1 MRRLAFAFAT
11 LLLAASAVVGV
22 STPASAAPA
31 DSLYSLVNQE
41 RAANGLPALVRNASI
56 EAVAVTWANQM
67 AASGSMQHN
76 PNYSGQIPGGWT
88 AAAENVAQGQ
98 PSAAKMHSD
107 WMNSPGHRA
116 NILGDFTS
124 IGIAFVTVNGT
135 TWGVQD
141 FAKYGAQASP
151 SPSATQ
157 APSPT
162 PAQPSAQPS
171 AQPPAA
177 PLPPAAKPAPAPSKT
192 PSTTPSAAP
201 TASPPTAS
209 PDAQPTP
216 DASSSESPAES
227 GTAYVTPEPRASSS
241 SEPDATKLRS
251 STASAPTSQ
260 NPAPALTLLGL
271 ALSAATAFIV
281 QASRRGGRW
290 GKHRS

>member
-1 MRRLAFAFAT
+1 MKRLALALAT

-22 STPASAAPA
+22 STPATAAPA

-41 RAANGLPALVRNASI
+41 RAAKGLPALVRNASI
-56 EAVAVTWANQM
+56 EAVAVNWANQM
-67 AASGSMQHN
+67 AASGKMQHN
-76 PNYSGQIPGGWT
+76 PDYSSQIPGGWT

-98 PSAAKMHSD
+98 HTAAQMNAD

-124 IGIAFVTVNGT
+124 IGIAFVTANGT

-141 FAKYGAQASP
+141 FAKYAAQASP

-157 APSPT
+157 TPPSATAAPP
-162 PAQPSAQPS
+162 PAQPS

-177 PLPPAAKPAPAPSKT
+177 KPAPAP
-192 PSTTPSAAP
+192 PSPTPSA
-201 TASPPTAS
+201 TPTAS

-216 DASSSESPAES
+216 GTPSAAPLSESASPYATPVPRTSSSPA
-227 GTAYVTPEPRASSS
+227 
-241 SEPDATKLRS
+241 PDATKLRPS
-251 STASAPTSQ
+251 ATAAPTSH

-271 ALSAATAFIV
+271 ALSAATAFIL
-281 QASRRGGRW
+281 QASRRGRW

>member
-22 STPASAAPA
+22 STSASAAPA

-56 EAVAVTWANQM
+56 EVVAVNWANHM

-76 PNYSGQIPGGWT
+76 PNFSGQIPGGWT
-88 AAAENVAQGQ
+88 AAAETDAQGQ

-124 IGIAFVTVNGT
+124 VGIAFITANGT
-135 TWGVQD
+135 TWGVQN
-141 FAKYGAQASP
+141 FAKYAAQASP
-151 SPSATQ
+151 SPSATP

-162 PAQPSAQPS
+162 PAQQPS

-177 PLPPAAKPAPAPSKT
+177 TLPPAAKPAPAPSKT
-192 PSTTPSAAP
+192 PTAAP
-201 TASPPTAS
+201 TASPPTAA

-216 DASSSESPAES
+216 DASSSDSD
-227 GTAYVTPEPRASSS
+227 TAYVTPGPRASSS
-241 SEPDATKLRS
+241 PEPDATKLRS

-281 QASRRGGRW
+281 QASRRGRW

>member
-1 MRRLAFAFAT
+1 MRRLALALAT

-22 STPASAAPA
+22 STEATAAPV

-41 RAANGLPALVRNASI
+41 RAANGLPALVRNAGI
-56 EAVAVTWANQM
+56 EAVAVNWANQM

-76 PNYSGQIPGGWT
+76 PNYSSQIPAGWT

-98 PSAAKMHSD
+98 PNAAKMHSD

-124 IGIAFVTVNGT
+124 VGIAFITANGT
-135 TWGVQD
+135 TWGVQN
-141 FAKYGAQASP
+141 FAKYAAQASP
-151 SPSATQ
+151 TPSAPQ
-157 APSPT
+157 APPSTQP
-162 PAQPSAQPS
+162 PAQPSAP
-171 AQPPAA
+171 PPAA
-177 PLPPAAKPAPAPSKT
+177 TQPPTAKPAPAPN
-192 PSTTPSAAP
+192 PTPSAA
-201 TASPPTAS
+201 PTAS

-216 DASSSESPAES
+216 DALSSEPPSES
-227 GTAYVTPEPRASSS
+227 GSAYVTPEPRASSS
-241 SEPDATKLRS
+241 PGPDATKLRS
-251 STASAPTSQ
+251 STANAPTSH

-281 QASRRGGRW
+281 QASRRGRW

>member
-1 MRRLAFAFAT
+1 MKRLALALAT

-22 STPASAAPA
+22 STPATAAPA

-41 RAANGLPALVRNASI
+41 RAAKGLPALVRNASI
-56 EAVAVTWANQM
+56 EAVAVNWANQM
-67 AASGSMQHN
+67 AASGKMQHN
-76 PNYSGQIPGGWT
+76 PDYSSQIPGGWT

-98 PSAAKMHSD
+98 HTAAQMNAD

-124 IGIAFVTVNGT
+124 IGIAFVTANGT

-141 FAKYGAQASP
+141 FAKYAAQASP

-157 APSPT
+157 TPPSANSAAP
-162 PAQPSAQPS
+162 PAPPPAQPS

-177 PLPPAAKPAPAPSKT
+177 KPAPAP
-192 PSTTPSAAP
+192 PSPTPSA
-201 TASPPTAS
+201 TPTAS

-216 DASSSESPAES
+216 GTPSAAPLSESASPYATPVPRTSSSPA
-227 GTAYVTPEPRASSS
+227 
-241 SEPDATKLRS
+241 PDATKLRPS
-251 STASAPTSQ
+251 ATAAPTSH

-281 QASRRGGRW
+281 QASRRGRW

>member
-1 MRRLAFAFAT
+1 MKRLALALAT

-22 STPASAAPA
+22 STPATAAPA

-41 RAANGLPALVRNASI
+41 RAAKGLPALVRNASI
-56 EAVAVTWANQM
+56 EAVAVNWANQM
-67 AASGSMQHN
+67 AASGTMQHN
-76 PNYSGQIPGGWT
+76 PDYSSQIPGGWT

-98 PSAAKMHSD
+98 HTAAQMNAD

-124 IGIAFVTVNGT
+124 IGIAFVTANGT

-141 FAKYGAQASP
+141 FAKYADQASP

-157 APSPT
+157 TTPPSAPSAAPPAPSP
-162 PAQPSAQPS
+162 AQPS

-177 PLPPAAKPAPAPSKT
+177 KQAPATKPAPAPPTPT
-192 PSTTPSAAP
+192 PSATATASPDGQPTPGTPSAAP
-201 TASPPTAS
+201 LSESASPYA
-209 PDAQPTP
+209 TP
-216 DASSSESPAES
+216 
-227 GTAYVTPEPRASSS
+227 VPRASSS
-241 SEPDATKLRS
+241 PGPDATKLRPS
-251 STASAPTSQ
+251 ATAAPTSH
-260 NPAPALTLLGL
+260 NPAPAFTLLGL

-281 QASRRGGRW
+281 QASRRGRW

>member
-1 MRRLAFAFAT
+1 MRRLALALAT

-22 STPASAAPA
+22 STPATAAPA

-41 RAANGLPALVRNASI
+41 RAAKGLPALVRNASI
-56 EAVAVTWANQM
+56 EAVAVNWANQM
-67 AASGSMQHN
+67 AASGKMQHN
-76 PNYSGQIPGGWT
+76 PDYSSQIPGGWT

-98 PSAAKMHSD
+98 HTAAQMNAD

-124 IGIAFVTVNGT
+124 IGIAFVTANGT

-141 FAKYGAQASP
+141 FAKYAAQASP

-157 APSPT
+157 TPPSATAAPP
-162 PAQPSAQPS
+162 PAQPS

-177 PLPPAAKPAPAPSKT
+177 KPAPAP
-192 PSTTPSAAP
+192 PSPTPSA
-201 TASPPTAS
+201 TPTAS

-216 DASSSESPAES
+216 GTPSAAPLSESASPYATPVPRTSSSPA
-227 GTAYVTPEPRASSS
+227 
-241 SEPDATKLRS
+241 PDATKLRPS
-251 STASAPTSQ
+251 ATAAPTSH

-281 QASRRGGRW
+281 QASRRGRW

>member
-1 MRRLAFAFAT
+1 MRRLALALAT

-22 STPASAAPA
+22 STPATAAPA

-41 RAANGLPALVRNASI
+41 RAAKGLPALVRNASI
-56 EAVAVTWANQM
+56 EAVAVNWANQM
-67 AASGSMQHN
+67 AASGTMQHN
-76 PNYSGQIPGGWT
+76 PDYSSQIPGGWT

-98 PSAAKMHSD
+98 HTAAQMNAD

-124 IGIAFVTVNGT
+124 IGIAFVTANGT

-141 FAKYGAQASP
+141 FAKYAAQASP

-157 APSPT
+157 TPPSAAPPAAPPAPSP
-162 PAQPSAQPS
+162 AQPS

-177 PLPPAAKPAPAPSKT
+177 KPAPAPPTPTPTPT
-192 PSTTPSAAP
+192 PSATATASPDGQPTPGTPSAAP
-201 TASPPTAS
+201 LSESASPYA
-209 PDAQPTP
+209 TP
-216 DASSSESPAES
+216 VPRTSSSPA
-227 GTAYVTPEPRASSS
+227 
-241 SEPDATKLRS
+241 PDATKLRPS
-251 STASAPTSQ
+251 SAAAPTSH
-260 NPAPALTLLGL
+260 NPAPAFTLLGL

-281 QASRRGGRW
+281 QASRRGRW

>member
-1 MRRLAFAFAT
+1 MRRLALALAT

-22 STPASAAPA
+22 STPATAAPA

-41 RAANGLPALVRNASI
+41 RAAKGLPALVRNASI
-56 EAVAVTWANQM
+56 EAVAVNWANQM
-67 AASGSMQHN
+67 AASGKMQHN
-76 PNYSGQIPGGWT
+76 PDYSSQIPGGWT

-98 PSAAKMHSD
+98 HTAAQMNAE

-124 IGIAFVTVNGT
+124 IGIAFVTANGT

-141 FAKYGAQASP
+141 FAKYADQASP

-157 APSPT
+157 TTPPSASSAAPPAPSP
-162 PAQPSAQPS
+162 AQPS

-177 PLPPAAKPAPAPSKT
+177 KPAPAPPT
-192 PSTTPSAAP
+192 PTPTPAPSA
-201 TASPPTAS
+201 TPTAS

-216 DASSSESPAES
+216 STPSAAPLSESASPYATPVPRTSSSPA
-227 GTAYVTPEPRASSS
+227 
-241 SEPDATKLRS
+241 PDATKLRPS
-251 STASAPTSQ
+251 ATAAPTSH
-260 NPAPALTLLGL
+260 NPAPAFTLLGL

-281 QASRRGGRW
+281 QASRRGRW